1 VLASKGGD
9 EKEEWWKAWRWL
21 ELGKVE
27 RGVYTWLKVRSATEL
42 ELAFA

>member
-9 EKEEWWKAWRWL
+9 EKEEWWNAWRWL

-27 RGVYTWLKVRSATEL
+27 RGVYTWLKVRSASEL